1 MASDLLKKGKIE
13 RQRENK
19 WQFKSLYEKF
29 SLVLCSNF
37 WTFYPFSFWKF
48 NFASKLYFLFLFFSL
63 CFERKEI
70 ESPDFNWRVFNWRVR
85 KSWLTPIPTTKK
97 INLGVNELYLMRGV
111 SPNCYLSFPL
121 LEMVDLTLENLLIW
135 VDFEIFMF
143 FWLVF
148 GLFEAMHGFIKV
160 FRVFSRWFG

>member
-1 MASDLLKKGKIE
+1 
-13 RQRENK
+13 
-19 WQFKSLYEKF
+19 
-29 SLVLCSNF
+29 LVLCSNF

-70 ESPDFNWRVFNWRVR
+70 ESPDFNWRVR
-85 KSWLTPIPTTKK
+85 KSWLIPIPTTNK
-97 INLGVNELYLMRGV
+97 INLCVNELYLMRGV

-121 LEMVDLTLENLLIW
+121 LEMVDLTLGNLLIW